1 MNCKFLAKL
10 SCPVF
15 YLDRHYWQPENC
27 EIFIKINSQ
36 ASNPLWSK
44 QQFKAISAQHLTTF
58 CAEETESLKR
68 SEVYEPTQVYKAKSA
83 KRQKLFTGVNSQE
96 ILNHLE
102 F

>member
-1 MNCKFLAKL
+1 MQVFCQNLTVL
-10 SCPVF
+10 SF
-15 YLDRHYWQPENC
+15 TWTANYWQPENC